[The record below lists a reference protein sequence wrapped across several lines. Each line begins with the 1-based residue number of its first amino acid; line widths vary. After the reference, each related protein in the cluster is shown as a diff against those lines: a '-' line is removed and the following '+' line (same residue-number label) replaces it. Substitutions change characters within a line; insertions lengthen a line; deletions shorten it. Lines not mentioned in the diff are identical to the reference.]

1 MEILLILLLV
11 LLVLVA
17 GTLNVAC
24 FFVGAK
30 VGMSVVKGE
39 PIELLSINPLQAY
52 RERQNRK
59 EAEREQEKLDTIM
72 QNIDSY
78 NGTEENQKDVG

>member
-1 MEILLILLLV
+1 MEILL
-11 LLVLVA
+11 VLVV

-39 PIELLSINPLQAY
+39 PIELPSLPSINPLQAY
-52 RERQNRK
+52 REQQKKK
-59 EAEREQEKLDTIM
+59 EAEREQDKLDTILH
-72 QNIDSY
+72 NIEAY
-78 NGTEENQKDVG
+78 NGTGANQKDVSK